1 MKKVESFFS
10 FISASCLLIVFFV
23 SFAQVIQRYVF
34 HLSIPWATDVI
45 RIFFIYSVFSGM
57 CVGLLKKAHLNI
69 DVILQLVP
77 EKAQPALGLLSN
89 LIVGFFLF
97 FVLKSSI
104 PFIMANADQKTP
116 YLLFPM
122 SYLYAIFPITTSVML
137 LFLFLDTVH
146 SIKLLTNKKAEG

>member
-45 RIFFIYSVFSGM
+45 RIFFIYSVFSGI

-77 EKAQPALGLLSN
+77 EKAKPALGILSN

>member
-77 EKAQPALGLLSN
+77 EKAKPALGILSN
-89 LIVGFFLF
+89 LIVAFVLF

>member
-1 MKKVESFFS
+1 MKKIESFFS

-77 EKAQPALGLLSN
+77 EKAKPALGILSN

>member
-1 MKKVESFFS
+1 
-10 FISASCLLIVFFV
+10 
-23 SFAQVIQRYVF
+23 
-34 HLSIPWATDVI
+34 
-45 RIFFIYSVFSGM
+45 M

-77 EKAQPALGLLSN
+77 EKVKPALGILSN

-104 PFIMANADQKTP
+104 PFIMANADQQTP

-122 SYLYAIFPITTSVML
+122 SYLYAIFPITAVVML
-137 LFLFLDTVH
+137 LFLFLDTVN

>member
-1 MKKVESFFS
+1 
-10 FISASCLLIVFFV
+10 
-23 SFAQVIQRYVF
+23 
-34 HLSIPWATDVI
+34 
-45 RIFFIYSVFSGM
+45 M

-69 DVILQLVP
+69 DVIIQIVP
-77 EKAQPALGLLSN
+77 EKIKPALAILSN

-122 SYLYAIFPITTSVML
+122 SYLYAIFPITATVML

-146 SIKLLTNKKAEG
+146 SLKLLTNKKAEG

>member
-1 MKKVESFFS
+1 MKKIESFFS

-34 HLSIPWATDVI
+34 HISIPWATDVF
-45 RIFFIYSVFSGM
+45 RIFFIYSVFSGL

-77 EKAQPALGLLSN
+77 EKVKPALGILSN

-104 PFIMANADQKTP
+104 PFIMANADQQTP

-122 SYLYAIFPITTSVML
+122 SYLYAIFPITAVVML
-137 LFLFLDTVH
+137 LFLFLDTVN